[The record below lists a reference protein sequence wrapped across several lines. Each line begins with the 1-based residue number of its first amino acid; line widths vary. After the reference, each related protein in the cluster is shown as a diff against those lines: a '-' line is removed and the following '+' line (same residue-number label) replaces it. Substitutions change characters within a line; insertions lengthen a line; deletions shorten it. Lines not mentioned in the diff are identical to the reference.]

1 MEENKAQQT
10 MGVYKLSLP
19 PLTEAF
25 ESWTISQSKHSNLNY
40 TWTIQNF
47 SNLTETCYHY
57 SPAFCRCDKDNL
69 KWRLELYL
77 NGSSEI
83 WIGLKLS
90 SEPVNGDKI
99 MGKFKIS
106 VLNAE
111 GKKSYSKT
119 SSGVIELKANEEYE
133 RLKIGRNNLLKYYL
147 PGDIL
152 TIYCEI
158 DVVTNTVDFSGRKG
172 ITQNTNPEST
182 LIADFAN
189 LLQSQSL
196 SDVKLVVGKVEFPAH
211 KIILASRS
219 DVFKAMFEHDM
230 KETKSGRVVITDV
243 KPEVIQEMLHFIYTG
258 SSQKIKE
265 MADELFIAADKYAL
279 DDLKKMCEITLYEK
293 LSIDRA
299 ADTFILADRYNMELL
314 KKETINYIIFHG
326 KDITETIGWEEMT
339 IKHPALINETLK
351 ALFSSKEQLPISK

>member
-1 MEENKAQQT
+1 MEMLN
-10 MGVYKLSLP
+10 LCLP
-19 PLTEAF
+19 PPTQVF
-25 ESWTISQSKHSNLNY
+25 ECWSNLNY

-47 SNLTETCYHY
+47 STLSESCWQY
-57 SPAFCRCDKDNL
+57 SAAFSRGDKDNL

-83 WIGLKLS
+83 WIGLKLT

-133 RLKIGRNNLLKYYL
+133 RLKIGRNDLLNNHL
-147 PGDIL
+147 PDDIL

-158 DVVTNTVDFSGRKG
+158 EVVTNTVDFSGQKG
-172 ITQNTNPEST
+172 IEKNTNPERT

-189 LLQSQSL
+189 LLKNQIL
-196 SDVKLVVGKVEFPAH
+196 SDVKLVIDEVEFPAH
-211 KIILASRS
+211 KNILAARS
-219 DVFKAMFEHDM
+219 DVFKAMFQHDM

-243 KPEVIQEMLHFIYTG
+243 KPEVVQEMLHFIYTG
-258 SSQKIKE
+258 SSPKIKE
-265 MADELFIAADKYAL
+265 MAVELFIAADKYAL
-279 DDLKKMCEITLYEK
+279 DNLKKMCEIALKEK

-299 ADTFILADRYNMELL
+299 ADTFILADCYNMELL

-326 KDITETIGWEEMT
+326 KEITETIGWEEMRL
-339 IKHPALINETLK
+339 KHPALIGEILK
-351 ALFSSKEQLPISK
+351 ALFSSTKKQLSISE